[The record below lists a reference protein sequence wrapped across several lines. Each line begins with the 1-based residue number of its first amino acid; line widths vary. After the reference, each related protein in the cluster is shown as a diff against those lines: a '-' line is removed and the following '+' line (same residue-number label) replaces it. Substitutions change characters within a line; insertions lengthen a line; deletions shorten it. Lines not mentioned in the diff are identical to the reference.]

1 MFGTT
6 LSQAPIDSIVVS
18 RETLKNAKI
27 INIARKERKL
37 PSLEII
43 IQELVLAKDGKP
55 ISSSRIRRR
64 NR

>member
-55 ISSSRIRRR
+55 ISSSRIRKEK
-64 NR
+64 